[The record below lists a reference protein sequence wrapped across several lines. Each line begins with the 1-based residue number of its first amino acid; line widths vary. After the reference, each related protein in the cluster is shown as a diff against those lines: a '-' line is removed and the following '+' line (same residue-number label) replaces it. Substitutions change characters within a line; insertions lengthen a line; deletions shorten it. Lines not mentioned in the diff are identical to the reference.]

1 MPSTINA
8 DNGVVSGTSGLKNTG
23 DSSGQ
28 LALQTNGT
36 TAVSIDT
43 SQVVNFTK
51 AFTVAGTTPISGAQ
65 DYIVQSYGIS

>member
-8 DNGVVSGTSGLKNTG
+8 DNGVVSGTAGIKTTG

-36 TAVSIDT
+36 TAMSINT
-43 SQVVNFTK
+43 SQVVNFTN

-65 DYIVQSYGIS
+65 GYIVGAFGIV